1 VSANLEFKRTV
12 QICRVDCRSIIHL
25 DCSTASV
32 STQVDGKPSTARDP
46 AVSFAFFV
54 EVIVVGHTPGHVFW
68 FFWPVAGGSQAQA
81 RLMIFRPSETFR
93 LSLPAGHSSYNW
105 AAQSS
110 KRREV
115 ITSSVNP
122 DQDQGLFLKLLTFSC
137 LQHPILCICTP
148 IAKVG
153 SL

>member
-1 VSANLEFKRTV
+1 
-12 QICRVDCRSIIHL
+12 
-25 DCSTASV
+25 
-32 STQVDGKPSTARDP
+32 
-46 AVSFAFFV
+46 
-54 EVIVVGHTPGHVFW
+54 
-68 FFWPVAGGSQAQA
+68 
-81 RLMIFRPSETFR
+81 